1 MRNRLIESMKSS
13 EFLNVKISSLPSDG
27 SLEVDGDI
35 QVSCLFHVVVPL
47 SQKVL

>member
-35 QVSCLFHVVVPL
+35 QVSCLFHVVVSL